1 MHRPTVLPLPGFV
14 VKLVFGEMGEEMLL
28 GGQRVVPERLVDA
41 RVPFAH
47 PEIEGALAHVLAR

>member
-1 MHRPTVLPLPGFV
+1 